1 MKSNSLT
8 TGRMIDL
15 ESNVI
20 TTGLKPD
27 FVWFYERNSSSGHH
41 NLYDTVRGASK
52 VLYSNLTSAQATS
65 TGTQDM
71 YSFNST
77 GFTVGSNF
85 NTLCNT
91 NGEPYISWN
100 WKAGG
105 TASSNGDGS
114 ITSSVS
120 ANTTAGFSIV
130 SYTGHGSTTGTVGHG
145 LGVKPD
151 LIITKYRSG
160 TASWS
165 VYNSPQGA
173 TKVIW
178 LDDTSAEGTGITY
191 WRDTEPTASV
201 FSVGASGTTGGNA
214 NPYIA
219 YCFAS
224 IEGYSKV
231 GSYEGNGNADGS
243 FIYLGFKPE
252 FFLIKNIDAVEGWE
266 VWDGTRETYNKL
278 SKKISPNTSDAEY
291 TANTTSYAIDFLS
304 NGVKLRTSYSAV
316 NGTNTFLYY
325 AVASSPFKT
334 SNAR

>member
-1 MKSNSLT
+1 VLY
-8 TGRMIDL
+8 TGDGST
-15 ESNVI
+15 SNVI

-105 TASSNGDGS
+105 TASSNSDGS
-114 ITSSVS
+114 ITSLVS

-151 LIITKYRSG
+151 LIITKYLSG
-160 TASWS
+160 TASWA
-165 VYNSPQGA
+165 VYNSRQGA
-173 TKVIW
+173 TKVIF

-231 GSYEGNGNADGS
+231 GSYTGNNNADGP
-243 FIYLGFKPE
+243 FIYTGFRPAWVMVKSYS
-252 FFLIKNIDAVEGWE
+252 AG
-266 VWDGTRETYNKL
+266 GTHYDWPIYDSARSTYNAVGNVL
-278 SKKISPNTSDAEY
+278 EANQDQAEI
-291 TANTTSYAIDFLS
+291 TGTGRGLPIDFLS
-304 NGVKLRTSYSAV
+304 NGFKHRSSYGENNSTPSYIYLA
-316 NGTNTFLYY
+316 F
-325 AVASSPFKT
+325 AESPFKT
-334 SNAR
+334 ANAR